1 MHPSKINYDNGPLPE
16 VLSDI
21 SHAPEGWA
29 DMYFPQADG
38 SYRLHESVNEVR
50 REVQF
55 KSDAEIAELKG
66 LMADAEKAQERY
78 QARAKENEIR
88 NRYHDL
94 LADFEMPRGLK
105 DGLIALLRASMQPKA
120 EIIEV
125 NDGIT
130 VKVTCR
136 DGQPLN
142 RWTLEAAL
150 HDPDLKPYWKYS
162 PHWRAQQEERKFTRE
177 LETIR

>member
-16 VLSDI
+16 VLSNI

-29 DMYFPQADG
+29 DLYHPAADG
-38 SYRLHESVNEVR
+38 TYKLPPVVNEVR
-50 REVQF
+50 REVQYQ
-55 KSDAEIAELKG
+55 SDAEIAELKG
-66 LMADAEKAQERY
+66 LMADADKAQENY
-78 QARAKENEIR
+78 QRRAKENEIR

-105 DGLIALLRASMQPKA
+105 DGLVALLRASMQPKA

-142 RWTLEAAL
+142 RWTVEAAL
-150 HDPDLKPYWKYS
+150 HDPELKPYLKYW
-162 PHWRAQQEERKFTRE
+162 PAWRAQQEERKFTRE
-177 LETIR
+177 LETIN